1 MPAAREPAAAHGAG
15 EKSLRRAIPTRARV
29 SWPTATLEEMAMDTS
44 ETGNARDSADL
55 TLITKYRRDLHRMPE
70 LSFDLPETIAYVR
83 HVLDDLSCE
92 VTSPCKSCVCA
103 YFNVDAALGRPS
115 GTTPTTAIRADMD
128 ALPIVEKSGVD
139 FCSTKPG
146 HMHACGHDGHMAMAL
161 AAACWVDE
169 ALAHAR
175 TQGAAVAADPGPCPL
190 PRNVLFVF
198 QPAEETTGGAK
209 NVCESGVF
217 ERYHVD
223 RIFGF
228 HVWPDLPAGVV
239 ATRPGPLLAR
249 ASETTLTIHGTSSH
263 IAKSAEGHDALL
275 AGAHF
280 LTEVEDL
287 MQLLGESEPC
297 LLKFGHMTSGTV
309 RNAISAESVIEG
321 SLRVFSDEM
330 FDRARE
336 GVRVCAQEACERYGC
351 TYDLHFS
358 EGYPPVINDRKLFVA
373 ARAALASINS
383 GADVRAE
390 KIGGTTVAQGE
401 AAGAVEMRGDGLALI
416 PKPLLIAED
425 FAFYQRHLPGVFFL
439 LGTGTGIPLH
449 SDTFRMDERV
459 LLRGLATYRALLG
472 MR

>member
-1 MPAAREPAAAHGAG
+1 MND
-15 EKSLRRAIPTRARV
+15 
-29 SWPTATLEEMAMDTS
+29 LE
-44 ETGNARDSADL
+44 R
-55 TLITKYRRDLHRMPE
+55 ITTFRQDLHRIPE

-83 HVLDDLSCE
+83 SVLEPLSCE
-92 VTSPCKSCVCA
+92 VTSPCESCVCA
-103 YFNVDAALGRPS
+103 FFDVDAACGRPS
-115 GTTPTTAIRADMD
+115 LTTPTTAIRADMD
-128 ALPIVEKSGVD
+128 ALPIVEQSGVE

-169 ALAHAR
+169 TLAQVHA
-175 TQGAAVAADPGPCPL
+175 QDAGADAGAADAAAADSAAAGCPL

-217 ERYHVD
+217 ERYGAD

-228 HVWPDLPAGVV
+228 HVWPDLPAGIV

-275 AGAHF
+275 AGTHF

-287 MQLLGESEPC
+287 MQLLGETEPC

-336 GVRVCAQEACERYGC
+336 GVKACAQEACARYGC
-351 TYDLHFS
+351 THDLHFS
-358 EGYPPVINDRKLFVA
+358 EGYPPVINDRKLYALAQAALGEINAGAEERARGIGGASIGEDVA
-373 ARAALASINS
+373 AGYVMMHGN
-383 GADVRAE
+383 
-390 KIGGTTVAQGE
+390 
-401 AAGAVEMRGDGLALI
+401 GLATI
-416 PKPLLIAED
+416 PTPLLIAED

-449 SDTFRMDERV
+449 SDTFRMSEQI
-459 LLRGLATYRALLG
+459 LLRGLATYRALLQTA
-472 MR
+472 

>member
-1 MPAAREPAAAHGAG
+1 MND
-15 EKSLRRAIPTRARV
+15 
-29 SWPTATLEEMAMDTS
+29 LE
-44 ETGNARDSADL
+44 R
-55 TLITKYRRDLHRMPE
+55 ITTFRQDLHRIPE

-83 HVLDDLSCE
+83 GVLEPLSCE
-92 VTSPCKSCVCA
+92 VTSPCESCVCA
-103 YFNVDAALGRPS
+103 FFDVDAACGRPS
-115 GTTPTTAIRADMD
+115 LTTPTTAIRADMD
-128 ALPIVEKSGVD
+128 ALPIVEQSGVG

-169 ALAHAR
+169 ALAQVRA
-175 TQGAAVAADPGPCPL
+175 QDAGADAGAADTSSADSAAAGCPL

-217 ERYHVD
+217 ERYGAD

-249 ASETTLTIHGTSSH
+249 ASETTLAIHGTSSH
-263 IAKSAEGHDALL
+263 IAKSTEGHDALL

-287 MQLLGESEPC
+287 MQLLGETEPC

-336 GVRVCAQEACERYGC
+336 GVKVCAQEACERYGC

-358 EGYPPVINDRKLFVA
+358 EGYPPVVNDRKLFALAQAALGEINAGAEERARGIGGASIGEDVA
-373 ARAALASINS
+373 A
-383 GADVRAE
+383 GYV
-390 KIGGTTVAQGE
+390 K
-401 AAGAVEMRGDGLALI
+401 MHGDGLATI
-416 PKPLLIAED
+416 PTPLLIAED

-449 SDTFRMDERV
+449 SDTFRMSERI
-459 LLRGLATYRALLG
+459 LLRGLATYRALLQTA
-472 MR
+472 

>member
-1 MPAAREPAAAHGAG
+1 M
-15 EKSLRRAIPTRARV
+15 T
-29 SWPTATLEEMAMDTS
+29 TDT
-44 ETGNARDSADL
+44 TSADL
-55 TLITKYRRDLHRMPE
+55 ERLTRFRRDLHRIPE
-70 LSFDLPETIAYVR
+70 LSFDLEETIAYVR
-83 HVLDDLSCE
+83 SVLEPLSCE
-92 VTSPCKSCVCA
+92 VTTPCESCVCA
-103 YFNVDAALGRPS
+103 YFDVDTALGRPRAA
-115 GTTPTTAIRADMD
+115 TPTTAIRADMD
-128 ALPIVEKSGVD
+128 ALPITERSGVE

-169 ALAHAR
+169 VLARVREQAAGGGAD
-175 TQGAAVAADPGPCPL
+175 QGAGGEPRRAAASGADVDCPL

-217 ERYHVD
+217 ERYGAD

-249 ASETTLTIHGTSSH
+249 ASETTLTVRGLSSH

-280 LTEVEDL
+280 LTEVEEL
-287 MQLLGESEPC
+287 MELLGESEPC

-309 RNAISAESVIEG
+309 RNAISDESVIEG

-336 GVRVCAQEACERYGC
+336 GVRVCAQESCERYGC
-351 TYDLHFS
+351 SYDLHFS
-358 EGYPPVINDRKLFVA
+358 EGYPPVVNDRKLFVA
-373 ARAALASINS
+373 VRSALAGINA
-383 GADVRAE
+383 GAE
-390 KIGGTTVAQGE
+390 KRARGIGGASVAEDE
-401 AAGAVEMRGDGLALI
+401 AAGSVEMRGDGLALI

-449 SDTFRMDERV
+449 SDTFRMDERI

-472 MR
+472 MA

>member
-1 MPAAREPAAAHGAG
+1 MND
-15 EKSLRRAIPTRARV
+15 
-29 SWPTATLEEMAMDTS
+29 LE
-44 ETGNARDSADL
+44 R
-55 TLITKYRRDLHRMPE
+55 ITTFRQDLHRIPE

-83 HVLDDLSCE
+83 SVLEPLSCE
-92 VTSPCKSCVCA
+92 VTSPCESCVCA
-103 YFNVDAALGRPS
+103 FFDVDAACDRPS
-115 GTTPTTAIRADMD
+115 LTTPTTAIRADMD
-128 ALPIVEKSGVD
+128 ALPIVEQSGAE

-161 AAACWVDE
+161 AAACWADE
-169 ALAHAR
+169 TLAQVHA
-175 TQGAAVAADPGPCPL
+175 QDAGAGAGAADAAADSAAAGCPL

-217 ERYHVD
+217 ERYGAD

-228 HVWPDLPAGVV
+228 HVWPDLPAGIV

-287 MQLLGESEPC
+287 MQLLGETEPC

-336 GVRVCAQEACERYGC
+336 GVKACAQEACARYGC

-358 EGYPPVINDRKLFVA
+358 EGYPPVVNDRKLYALAQAALGEINAGAEERARGIGGASIGEDVA
-373 ARAALASINS
+373 AVYVKMHGN
-383 GADVRAE
+383 
-390 KIGGTTVAQGE
+390 
-401 AAGAVEMRGDGLALI
+401 GLATI
-416 PKPLLIAED
+416 PTPLLIAED

-449 SDTFRMDERV
+449 SDTFQMSERI
-459 LLRGLATYRALLG
+459 LLRGLATYRALLQTA
-472 MR
+472 